1 MMDLCSFVIC
11 QAIRTSIAKKPF
23 IWVIFQE
30 VGVEPHVPPL
40 DPRMIKVQVTINYF
54 TPLLLIREKSKPS
67 KKNLIRLRPM
77 KFSIKQH
84 AIKVA
89 YIEGSQVI
97 LSKNTLYFFLR
108 RSTLS

>member
-1 MMDLCSFVIC
+1 MMDLGSFVIC

-54 TPLLLIREKSKPS
+54 TPLLLIREKSNPR
-67 KKNLIRLRPM
+67 KK
-77 KFSIKQH
+77 
-84 AIKVA
+84 
-89 YIEGSQVI
+89 
-97 LSKNTLYFFLR
+97 T
-108 RSTLS
+108 